1 MKTKDAFAFRDFDEK
16 RILQRQFFKDFN
28 FDADK
33 SDAEILQD
41 LSLAN
46 DDSLATL
53 ERKHKALNET
63 FNQLSRLRAL
73 AINHSNR
80 RLEKYR
86 KAIQKKIAAAAV
98 ISESLQRKYN
108 REQSLATEY
117 ILVIPLA
124 IADLMETVEKIW
136 RELENKLQETYRK
149 NFAERLKQARLKASL
164 SRKELG
170 DIINLSPNGFGQYE
184 TGRREP
190 SLTSLI
196 RLARTLNITTD
207 WLIGVTP

>member
-53 ERKHKALNET
+53 ERKHKVLNET

-149 NFAERLKQARLKASL
+149 NFAERLKQARIKANL
-164 SRKELG
+164 SRKQLG
-170 DIINLSPNGFGQYE
+170 DAINISPNGFGLYE
-184 TGRREP
+184 TGKREP
-190 SLTSLI
+190 TLTSLI
-196 RLARTLNITTD
+196 RLARTLNVSAD
-207 WLIGVTP
+207 WLIGATA